1 MSRLSSFSPSRA
13 FITAPARE
21 LGVADHPV
29 FQALPL
35 EARQRI
41 DATGRLQRTQS
52 FGRALAEHELHFV
65 LNGAVGLFPGA
76 RDICVSL
83 VPAGAVQGWDRALWP
98 TSPGPVAVPL
108 VETLLFS
115 TPAASILD
123 TLGRDWLTRLVM
135 LQAQQRL
142 RGLEAEACCNA
153 SHAVLDRLAKWIVR
167 LHEGS
172 AGAPLHITQAQFGQM
187 LGVQRTSVNVAAAR
201 LQALGLVRFGRGRV
215 RILDL
220 EGLRAASCCVAP
232 AASLADRA
240 APVRAPES
248 KSFLQA
254 PESPLRRIA

>member
-76 RDICVSL
+76 GDICVSL

-98 TSPGPVAVPL
+98 TSPVQWPSPWWKPCCSAPPRPRS
-108 VETLLFS
+108 S
-115 TPAASILD
+115 T
-123 TLGRDWLTRLVM
+123 R
-135 LQAQQRL
+135 
-142 RGLEAEACCNA
+142 
-153 SHAVLDRLAKWIVR
+153 
-167 LHEGS
+167 
-172 AGAPLHITQAQFGQM
+172 
-187 LGVQRTSVNVAAAR
+187 SV
-201 LQALGLVRFGRGRV
+201 GIG
-215 RILDL
+215 
-220 EGLRAASCCVAP
+220 
-232 AASLADRA
+232 
-240 APVRAPES
+240 
-248 KSFLQA
+248 
-254 PESPLRRIA
+254 